1 MGYDSEICL
10 ARSLI
15 LQLVVSVVAM
25 VACVCVDWSTGF
37 RGHLYVRQG
46 SCPSSEKLM
55 FLGLCVRVM
64 ECLVDFYSPTIFGG
78 YARPHQVAR

>member
-1 MGYDSEICL
+1 MHINTSCVAGPFLVLIVRFSMGYDSEICL

-37 RGHLYVRQG
+37 RGHLYIRQREIVVFGSVR
-46 SCPSSEKLM
+46 
-55 FLGLCVRVM
+55 
-64 ECLVDFYSPTIFGG
+64 
-78 YARPHQVAR
+78 